1 MKKWFRNIFIVLF
14 VSTLLTDVVFAQQS
28 ATKADSSKLYRDI
41 ETFSQKRKST
51 KFLYRLL
58 FKPVEIPVQKI
69 TKAKT
74 KKKVEIEKPYSAFEG
89 KIIRAIYITT
99 LDPFGRHATDTVVT
113 GQNLLTEAGNRMHFR
128 TLRLTIHN
136 LLLFKKNQPFDSLLV
151 KESER
156 LIRSQK
162 YVHEVAFR
170 VVDAG
175 KVSDSVDIYIREL
188 DKWSFIPEGGI
199 STENIRIVITEKN
212 VLGTG
217 HELKNDFRRNYIKSV
232 NSYDVNYS
240 IPNINNTYISSTLHY
255 ATDGYKNY
263 SRSLS
268 VDRPFFSPF
277 AKWAAGMSLSSQYRR
292 DSLKTADL
300 VNVPYTLKYGTQD
313 FWGGNAQRIFKGNTE
328 IARVTHLITTA
339 RYLRI
344 RFDAAPAPIY
354 DSAQIYS
361 NENFYLAGIGI
372 ATRKYFQDSYIFGYG
387 ITEDVPV
394 GAAYGLTGGYQ
405 IKGSTGRLYTGARF
419 SFGNY
424 IKWGYMSTNL
434 EYGTFWRSSLAEQ
447 TVITAGINYF
457 TGLIEIANWK
467 FRQFMKPQITLGI
480 HRFPTEGITI
490 NNENGIRGFDASLPG
505 TKKMMLTL
513 QTQSYAPWHFLGFC
527 FGPYI
532 IYSMGLLGN
541 SSTGFIRS
549 HVYSQ
554 FGLGLL
560 MKNEYL
566 VLTNFQLSVSFY
578 PIIPGAGENIFKL
591 NSNTSTDFGFRDFSI
606 GKPGAVAYQ

>member
-1 MKKWFRNIFIVLF
+1 MKKWFTNIFILF
-14 VSTLLTDVVFAQQS
+14 FISCLLSDDAFAQQS
-28 ATKADSSKLYRDI
+28 TAKADSSKLYRDI
-41 ETFSQKRKST
+41 ETFSKKRKST

-74 KKKVEIEKPYSAFEG
+74 KKKVEIEKPYSAYEG

-99 LDPFGRHATDTVVT
+99 LDPFGRHATDTVVIR
-113 GQNLLTEAGNRMHFR
+113 QNFLTEAGNRMHFR
-128 TLRLTIHN
+128 TLRLTIRN

-156 LIRSQK
+156 LIRTQK
-162 YVHEVAFR
+162 YVHEVAFK

-175 KVSDSVDIYIREL
+175 KKSDSVDIYIREL
-188 DKWSFIPEGGI
+188 DKWSFIPAGAI
-199 STENIRIVITEKN
+199 STENIHIVITEKN
-212 VLGTG
+212 VFGTG
-217 HELKNDFRRNYIKSV
+217 HEFKNDFRRNYIESL

-263 SRSLS
+263 NRSLS

-292 DSLKTADL
+292 DSLKSADL
-300 VNVPYTLKYGTQD
+300 VNVPYTLKYGAQD

-328 IARVTHLITTA
+328 IARVTHFITTA

-344 RFDAAPAPIY
+344 RFDDSPPLIY
-354 DSAQIYS
+354 DSAQVYS
-361 NENFYLAGIGI
+361 NEDFYLAGIGI
-372 ATRKYFQDSYIFGYG
+372 ATRKYFQDSYVFSYG
-387 ITEDVPV
+387 KTEDVPV
-394 GAAYGLTGGYQ
+394 GAAYGLTSGYQ
-405 IKGSTGRLYTGARF
+405 VKGNIGRLYTGARF

-424 IKWGYMSTNL
+424 NKWGYMGTNL
-434 EYGTFWRSSLAEQ
+434 EYGTFWRSSRAEQ

-457 TGLIEIANWK
+457 TGLIEIGNWK
-467 FRQFMKPQITLGI
+467 FRQFIKPQITLGI
-480 HRFPTEGITI
+480 HRLPTEGISI
-490 NNENGIRGFDASLPG
+490 NNENGIRGFNASLPG
-505 TKKMMLTL
+505 TKKMVLTL
-513 QTQSYAPWHFLGFC
+513 QTQSYAPWHFLGFR

-541 SSTGFIRS
+541 SATGFNKS

-554 FGLGLL
+554 FGIGML

-566 VLTNFQLSVSFY
+566 VLSNFQLSVSFY
-578 PIIPGAGENIFKL
+578 PIIPGAGENIFKM
-591 NSNTSTDFGFRDFSI
+591 NSNTTTDFGFRDFSI
-606 GKPGAVAYQ
+606 GKPEVVVYQ